1 MHPISIQIATD
12 EAPSPK
18 KAVLRRWATRV
29 LKTQPKQGEMTIRIV
44 DINEMTILNKTFR
57 KKEGPTNVLSFPYIV
72 PADVALFSPVL
83 GDIVI
88 CAKVVEK
95 EAKEQHIMWEAHW
108 AHMVVH
114 GIYHLL
120 GYDHETDHDAICM
133 EKQESD
139 SMQSLGFNNPYINRE
154 NDIS

>member
-1 MHPISIQIATD
+1 MYPISIQIATD

-18 KAVLRRWATRV
+18 KGVLRQWANTV
-29 LKTQPKQGEMTIRIV
+29 LKTQSKQGEITIRVVSI
-44 DINEMTILNKTFR
+44 DEMTTLNKTFR
-57 KKEGPTNVLSFPYIV
+57 KKEGPTNVLSFPYDI
-72 PADVALFSPVL
+72 PTGIAIPML

-88 CAKVVEK
+88 CAKIVAN
-95 EAKEQHIMWEAHW
+95 EAKEQHITWEAHW

-133 EKQESD
+133 ERLESN
-139 SMQSLGFNNPYINRE
+139 SMRSLGFNNPYHNGE
-154 NDIS
+154 SEIS